1 MLKILWIRST
11 TVLIIVTMLFT
22 LMTLSDSHFLSPP
35 PSNTVETNSSA
46 VLSTLSPIA
55 LFPHCSVVTSFCT
68 GKQLLSLL
76 AHDLASENGRNILRK
91 NAFALMRLTRYKH
104 AAATFLCSEP
114 PMTKEACSIL
124 CKQCEGTIPALHK
137 FNQIF
142 HITMC
147 QGTLEI

>member
-1 MLKILWIRST
+1 MLRLPQHNS
-11 TVLIIVTMLFT
+11 IIDCHHALH
-22 LMTLSDSHFLSPP
+22 LMTSSDSHSLYPSSPDK
-35 PSNTVETNSSA
+35 VEKNSQQCYA
-46 VLSTLSPIA
+46 INCSPTA
-55 LFPHCSVVTSFCT
+55 YYPHCSVVTSFWT

-124 CKQCEGTIPALHK
+124 CKQCEGTALPLLKHAL
-137 FNQIF
+137 IF
-142 HITMC
+142 RHSVC
-147 QGTLEI
+147 